1 MENTRNLETS
11 MILERS
17 EILFIPNMDLFFS
30 EYNFQNQFIGREK
43 KPVWVYSLEGPV
55 QGWLNPIV
63 WTWGKEEKCRR
74 GSGW

>member
-30 EYNFQNQFIGREK
+30 EYNFQNQFIGRGK
-43 KPVWVYSLEGPV
+43 KACVGL
-55 QGWLNPIV
+55 
-63 WTWGKEEKCRR
+63 
-74 GSGW
+74 